1 VLKLDLCQRN
11 KEILINLVDEGFITL
26 DKVEP
31 INDLQLL
38 IYKGLFDE
46 AAKTEDIKKRKSL
59 CSKAIKYI
67 KNCYN
72 FHLVFD

>member
-1 VLKLDLCQRN
+1 M
-11 KEILINLVDEGFITL
+11 

-38 IYKGLFDE
+38 IYKGLLEE
-46 AAKTEDIKKRKSL
+46 AAKTGGVKKRKIL
-59 CSKAIKYI
+59 CDKAIKYI

-72 FHLVFD
+72 FSPCI